1 MRGLYLWT
9 VVKITEQI
17 FGSQYSLI
25 VKKAV
30 VHPEDLAE
38 KWFKM
43 RGWKPFPYQQEVWK
57 SFLNGKN
64 GLVNAPTG
72 SGKTYSLL
80 IPALLETAAGK
91 SKTAVSIIWLSPV
104 RALARQ
110 ILQVAEGL
118 IEDFELPLKAAL
130 RTGDTPAKDRKI
142 QMQSPPDLL
151 ITTPESLHQWMANP
165 KTNLYLLSL
174 RTIIVDEWHE
184 LASSKRGVQTELAIS
199 WLSDLNPQLKIWAIS
214 ATIGRVDQ
222 SLEILLGSSQKAS
235 KAIVIKSTLTK
246 EILIETLLPEDIFEL
261 PWAGHIGLKML
272 QKVAEKILSSRSTL
286 VFTNTRAQ
294 CEIWYQRLLE
304 FMPGLAGN
312 MAMHHSSID
321 EHIRHWV
328 EEALH
333 NGTLRVVVCTSS
345 LDLGVDFRPVDLII
359 QIGGA
364 KGVGRFMQRAG
375 RSGHRPGMPSR
386 ICFVPTHAIELVE
399 AAALRQA
406 VNTGLQENHL
416 PHIRSF
422 DVLVQFMMTLA
433 VGGGFFPDKL
443 FQIVRS
449 THSYR
454 SVTPEEW
461 KQLVNILIQGGNALE
476 SYEEYHRA
484 SKDKEGKIRVLNK
497 WIARRHLMAIGTIT
511 GDQSFVIKYRNGKK
525 IGTVEEWFI
534 THLKPGDVFWFAGR
548 ALELGSVSGNKVL
561 VTKSNAKQAK
571 VPAWMGGRMPL
582 SSMMSKGIRNKL
594 QQMREGDHSD
604 AESRALMPLLKI
616 QSERSA
622 IPALDEFLIEYYESR
637 EGFHLLAYPFEGRLV
652 HEGLAALLA
661 SRIASKIAVTF
672 SIAMNDYGFELLSD
686 RDWEPEKNFVQE
698 IFSSSGLENDIQATL
713 DKTSL
718 AKRKFRDIAMISGL
732 LFRGFPGREKKERHL
747 QSSASLLYDVFYDY
761 DPDHLLFRQA
771 HEEVNTFQLEEAR
784 LRQAL
789 QRIQNQHWILKR
801 PGKFTPLALPIIA
814 DRLRER
820 LSSEKI
826 EDRLRRML
834 NHQK

>member
-1 MRGLYLWT
+1 M
-9 VVKITEQI
+9 
-17 FGSQYSLI
+17 I

-30 VHPEDLAE
+30 VQPEVSAA
-38 KWFKM
+38 KWFEKK
-43 RGWKPFPYQQEVWK
+43 GWKPFPYQEEAWK
-57 SFLNGKN
+57 SYLSGDN

-72 SGKTYSLL
+72 SGKTYALL
-80 IPALLETAAGK
+80 IPALLEIANEK
-91 SKTAVSIIWLSPV
+91 SKTGVSVVWISPV

-110 ILQVAEGL
+110 ILQVAESL
-118 IEDFELPLKAAL
+118 ISDFRLPLKAAL
-130 RTGDTPAKDRKI
+130 RTGDTPAKDRKS
-142 QMQSPPDLL
+142 QQQSPPDLL
-151 ITTPESLHQWMANP
+151 VTTPESLHQWIANP
-165 KTNLYLLSL
+165 KTNRYLHSL
-174 RTIIVDEWHE
+174 RAIIVDEWHE
-184 LASSKRGVQTELAIS
+184 LASGKRGVQTELAIA

-214 ATIGRVDQ
+214 ATIGRATQ
-222 SLEILLGSSQKAS
+222 SLEILLGSPEKA
-235 KAIVIKSTLTK
+235 ADARLIKSEIKK
-246 EILIETLLPEDIFEL
+246 EIQIETLLPDDIFEL

-272 QKVAEKILSSRSTL
+272 RKVAEKIESSSSTL

-294 CEIWYQRLLE
+294 CEIWYQRLLD

-333 NGTLRVVVCTSS
+333 DGSLKVVVCTSS
-345 LDLGVDFRPVDLII
+345 LDLGVDFRTVDLII

-406 VNTGLQENHL
+406 LTTGSQEDHL

-443 FQIVRS
+443 FQIVKS

-461 KQLVNILIQGGNALE
+461 NQLVNILIQGGNALE
-476 SYEEYHRA
+476 SYEEYQRA
-484 SKDKEGKIRVLNK
+484 ARDREGKIRVLNK
-497 WIARRHLMAIGTIT
+497 WIARRHLMSVGTIT
-511 GDQSFVIKYRNGKK
+511 GDQAITIKYQNGKK

-534 THLKPGDVFWFAGR
+534 THLKLGDTFWFAGR
-548 ALELGSVSGNKVL
+548 ALELESVSGNQ
-561 VTKSNAKQAK
+561 VTVSRSNARQAK

-582 SSMMSKGIRNKL
+582 SSMMSEGIRKKL
-594 QQMREGDHSD
+594 QMMREWDFSD
-604 AESRALMPLLKI
+604 AESRALKPLLEI
-616 QSERSA
+616 QSDRSA
-622 IPALDEFLIEYYESR
+622 IPSEDEFLIEYYESR

-652 HEGLAALLA
+652 HEGLASLIA

-686 RDWEPEKNFVQE
+686 RDWEPEKNFVPE
-698 IFSSSGLENDIQATL
+698 LFASSDLEEDIQATL

-718 AKRKFRDIAMISGL
+718 ARRRFRDIAMISGL

-747 QSSASLLYDVFYDY
+747 QSSASLLYDVFSDY

-784 LRQAL
+784 LRLAL
-789 QRIQNQHWILKR
+789 QRIQSQGRIIKR

-826 EDRLRRML
+826 EDRLKRML
-834 NHQK
+834 KSQVKTK